1 MIWGTPNGITAFA
14 TCRLYFTK
22 AATNYFV
29 HPVTKKKLQ
38 NNISER
44 PISLS
49 VTASNSKHCRPI
61 EVNVGGYCRQQ
72 PVKSRSLGWE
82 GACVCQYEWR
92 GWGGGGTKTLDDV
105 TEIRVSIQATGSDQD
120 KPLGSWA
127 ILSLRVDYVHTS
139 LSVYCTHLSICLSV
153 SLPVS
158 ISIDFPGWRLVQRSQ
173 PKMIQVW
180 DFLVLLSL
188 RSSWKHI
195 LLNAPQPPEHLFLIY
210 ILDGSGVG
218 GIVRRWAAKK
228 YPSLP
233 RVAFLLN
240 ISSLSKF

>member
-1 MIWGTPNGITAFA
+1 MKDPFPCQLQHPTVSTVGPLKSMWADTAG
-14 TCRLYFTK
+14 RS
-22 AATNYFV
+22 
-29 HPVTKKKLQ
+29 Q
-38 NNISER
+38 
-44 PISLS
+44 
-49 VTASNSKHCRPI
+49 SNPGHW
-61 EVNVGGYCRQQ
+61 
-72 PVKSRSLGWE
+72 GWE

-153 SLPVS
+153 SLPAS

-173 PKMIQVW
+173 PKIIQVW

-233 RVAFLLN
+233 HVAFLLN
-240 ISSLSKF
+240 ISKVFLNSKI

>member
-1 MIWGTPNGITAFA
+1 MKDPFPCQLQHPTVSTVGPLKSMWADTAA
-14 TCRLYFTK
+14 G
-22 AATNYFV
+22 
-29 HPVTKKKLQ
+29 
-38 NNISER
+38 
-44 PISLS
+44 
-49 VTASNSKHCRPI
+49 ASQI
-61 EVNVGGYCRQQ
+61 QVIGGGR
-72 PVKSRSLGWE
+72 VRV
-82 GACVCQYEWR
+82 CVCQYEWR

-173 PKMIQVW
+173 PKIIQVW

-233 RVAFLLN
+233 HVAFLLN
-240 ISSLSKF
+240 ISKVFLNSKI

>member
-1 MIWGTPNGITAFA
+1 MKDPFPCQLQHPTVSTVGPLKSMWADTAG
-14 TCRLYFTK
+14 RS
-22 AATNYFV
+22 
-29 HPVTKKKLQ
+29 Q
-38 NNISER
+38 
-44 PISLS
+44 
-49 VTASNSKHCRPI
+49 SNPGHW
-61 EVNVGGYCRQQ
+61 
-72 PVKSRSLGWE
+72 GWE

-195 LLNAPQPPEHLFLIY
+195 LLNAPN
-210 ILDGSGVG
+210 
-218 GIVRRWAAKK
+218 
-228 YPSLP
+228 
-233 RVAFLLN
+233 LLN
-240 ISSLSKF
+240 ICFSFTSWMEVGWGGLLEGEQPRNIQVSRMWLFFLI